1 MYCKVLY
8 MEEKDIYSEISSI
21 RTLME
26 RSTKFISLSGLAGV
40 MAGIYAL
47 IGAGIAYKL
56 LYVDHVG
63 IYSNTTNV
71 TIQLFVIALIVL
83 VLSITTC
90 IWLTT
95 RKAKRKGQKVWN
107 QSSSLLL
114 KSGGLPLL
122 TGGCFVLLLFIQGHF
137 GIIAPGCL
145 LFYGL
150 SLVAAG
156 QYTYSDVKWLGICEI
171 ALGLLTTLIPGYGLY
186 FWAFGFGVLHILYGS
201 MMYFK
206 YDRENSVN

>member
-1 MYCKVLY
+1 LNYKVLY
-8 MEEKDIYSEISSI
+8 MEEKDIYSEINSI

-40 MAGIYAL
+40 MAGVYAL
-47 IGAGIAYKL
+47 AGAGIAYKL
-56 LYVDHVG
+56 LYMNSSDFH
-63 IYSNTTNV
+63 SDNNTV
-71 TIQLFVIALIVL
+71 HAQLFILALVVL
-83 VLSITTC
+83 VLSIATC

-95 RKAKRKGQKVWN
+95 RKAKRKGKSVWN

-122 TGGCFVLLLFIQGHF
+122 AGGCFVLVLFIQGHF
-137 GIIAPGCL
+137 SIIAPGCL

-150 SLVAAG
+150 SLVSAA
-156 QYTYSDVKWLGICEI
+156 QYTYSDVKWLGLCQIG
-171 ALGLLTTLIPGYGLY
+171 LGLLATLIPVYGLL

-201 MMYFK
+201 IMYFK
-206 YDRENSVN
+206 YDRENSAN